1 MKLGLLQCDHVADNL
16 LHLNGDYD
24 AQFTKLL
31 PGFDWRYYDLMAGQF
46 PESLDECDAYLCTG
60 SKHSVYEDIDWIH
73 RLEKLVQAIY
83 AARIP
88 FVGVCFGHQM
98 MAQALGGKVQKA
110 DCGWCVGVHTF
121 KLVQRES
128 WMQPFQAEFSLLMSC
143 QDQVLALPP
152 NSTIL
157 AKAADCPVG
166 MYRVGERM
174 LGMQAHPEFSVAYM
188 EALLRQRKE
197 RIGTAVTDR
206 ALESL
211 TVMQDVELIAGWI
224 RQFTSS

>member
-1 MKLGLLQCDHVADNL
+1 MKIGLLQCDHVAEHL
-16 LHLNGDYD
+16 LYLNGDYD
-24 AQFTKLL
+24 TQFTKLL
-31 PGFDWRYYDLMAGQF
+31 PGFDWRYYDLTAGRF

-73 RLEKLVQAIY
+73 RLKKLVQTIH

-121 KLVQRES
+121 EVVQREG
-128 WMQPFQAEFSLLMSC
+128 WMQPFQAEFRLLMSC

-197 RIGTAVTDR
+197 RIGTEVTDR

-211 TVMQDVELIAGWI
+211 TIRQDFELIGGWI
-224 RQFTSS
+224 RHFTAS